1 MPDTPDTPKRSAW
14 RRHPLLLSG
23 AVLVLL
29 ILAALALIADEAQ
42 TSSLQ
47 ARYFSGLTANAG
59 FRVEAGAD
67 PSIRFPAH
75 GPYDQRLG
83 YSEMPAFLGRLR
95 ARGYGI
101 EAQARTTPELRRLMD
116 AGYFPPYPEKSQAG
130 LSVFD
135 CGGELLFRTTY
146 PARIYA
152 GFDTV
157 PPLVLNTLPL
167 HRKPRAPGDR
177 ASAAQPGLSNG
188 AALQGG
194 HRARHQDLRSGL

>member
-47 ARYFSGLTANAG
+47 ARYFSRLTANAG

-67 PSIRFPAH
+67 PAIRFPAH

-101 EAQARTTPELRRLMD
+101 EAQARTTP
-116 AGYFPPYPEKSQAG
+116 
-130 LSVFD
+130 
-135 CGGELLFRTTY
+135 
-146 PARIYA
+146 
-152 GFDTV
+152 
-157 PPLVLNTLPL
+157 
-167 HRKPRAPGDR
+167 
-177 ASAAQPGLSNG
+177 
-188 AALQGG
+188 
-194 HRARHQDLRSGL
+194 